1 MNLLERFQKGDRIAL
16 AKAITL
22 IENGAPEGRELLDK
36 VYAETGR
43 CRRIG
48 ITGPPGAGKSTLIDG
63 LIKHYRGEG
72 QSVGVVAVDP
82 TSPFTGGALL
92 GDRIRMQSRWS
103 DPEVFIRSMASRG
116 SWGGLAAATA
126 DVVELLDAF
135 GKDVVFA
142 ETVGVGQ
149 SEYDVVDAVHSTI
162 VVVVP
167 ESGDSIQVMKA
178 GLMEIADI
186 FVINKADRDGAEEM
200 EIGLKSML
208 DMRKEDGWRPPIV
221 QAVATRG
228 EGLTWL
234 VEGLEE
240 HRAYLLKEN
249 RIEEWAR
256 RAVRARVKSLVHE
269 ALRDRFWTDASEARL
284 DRAVE
289 DILNRRLTPGDA
301 VHQLVSQEPRGGP
314 NGGRLV

>member
-22 IENGAPEGRELLDK
+22 IENGAPEGRDLLDR
-36 VYAETGR
+36 VYAQTGQS
-43 CRRIG
+43 RRIG
-48 ITGPPGAGKSTLIDG
+48 ITGPPGGGKSTLIDG
-63 LIKHYRGEG
+63 LIKHFRGEG

-92 GDRIRMQSRWS
+92 GDRIRMQSQWS

-126 DVVELLDAF
+126 DVVGLLDAF
-135 GKDVVFA
+135 GKDVVIA

-228 EGLTWL
+228 EGLTL
-234 VEGLEE
+234 LLEGLEV
-240 HRAYLLKEN
+240 HQAYLVKEN
-249 RIEEWAR
+249 LIEQWAR
-256 RAVRARVKSLVHE
+256 KAVRARIVSLVHE
-269 ALRDRFWTDASEARL
+269 TLRDHFWKERGGPRL
-284 DRAVE
+284 DRLVE
-289 DILNRRLTPGDA
+289 EVLSRRLRPGDA
-301 VHQLVSQEPRGGP
+301 VQQLISPEPREDR

>member
-22 IENGAPEGRELLDK
+22 IENGTPQGRELLDR
-36 VYAETGR
+36 VYAQTGR
-43 CRRIG
+43 SRRIG

-92 GDRIRMQSRWS
+92 GDRIRMQSQWS

-116 SWGGLAAATA
+116 SWGGLAAATV

-135 GKDVVFA
+135 GKDVVIA

-200 EIGLKSML
+200 EIGLRSML

-228 EGLTWL
+228 EGLTSL
-234 VEGLEE
+234 LEELEE
-240 HRAYLLKEN
+240 HRAHLLKEN
-249 RIEEWAR
+249 LIEKWAR
-256 RAVRARVKSLVHE
+256 NAVRARVRSLVHE
-269 ALRDRFWTDASEARL
+269 TLRDQFWKDRSGPRL
-284 DRAVE
+284 DRLVE
-289 DILNRRLTPGDA
+289 EVLSRRLTPGDA
-301 VHQLVSQEPRGGP
+301 VQQLISSEPQEGP